1 MKKEFYKITYQDID
15 IALDFFDQNEK
26 KFSEFILAT
35 IKYYRNENHTFKDK
49 LVEKYFKSYKKT
61 MDFVL
66 QAKIKGKEG
75 AEKRIENQSIINNTL
90 EGYDKGTLST
100 LDATLLPNN
109 KLEISNNK
117 DNNKKTIDSKMLLSD
132 YVKSE
137 KKYPFI
143 SVKEEVLMKWFLSA
157 LCFKGEYF
165 EKEMK
170 LKTSYESLKLLLTR
184 DKLTND
190 DLCLLIGFIAHASK
204 LKIDNVHLKNI
215 KSISYLTKE
224 ESNNDIKRWRSLLE
238 SAKEQYAKN
247 KEFKTNIDSMIEN
260 LNKYE

>member
-90 EGYDKGTLST
+90 EGYDKGTLRT

-117 DNNKKTIDSKMLLSD
+117 EEKENNKKLNEIPTFDLFFHFLTEKYIELNLVAEKYRYEWKLKYDSWVVNGWKD
-132 YVKSE
+132 GNGKPIKNWKS
-137 KKYPFI
+137 KALNTLKWINP
-143 SVKEEVLMKWFLSA
+143 KEEKPT
-157 LCFKGEYF
+157 YY
-165 EKEMK
+165 EMP
-170 LKTSYESLKLLLTR
+170 L
-184 DKLTND
+184 
-190 DLCLLIGFIAHASK
+190 
-204 LKIDNVHLKNI
+204 
-215 KSISYLTKE
+215 
-224 ESNNDIKRWRSLLE
+224 
-238 SAKEQYAKN
+238 
-247 KEFKTNIDSMIEN
+247 
-260 LNKYE
+260 